1 MVFNIII
8 KDLSSCKWNS
18 IHKFDRRS
26 SKTYLNLHT
35 NCTIVLLVE
44 FSCSYIFHL
53 LKTTFPMLRY
63 RLIHPCHCNCCL
75 WSKMS
80 SLLLLLFITLLY
92 PCAGIFEFCTGT
104 GTCVS
109 VYTSTLLYLVA
120 GASTSS
126 HGELY
131 SPSTTLQHKEWF
143 SPAVQMKVHISAV
156 RQGILTVLFAVCL
169 YPTVLGL
176 SRMSFSA

>member
-1 MVFNIII
+1 
-8 KDLSSCKWNS
+8 
-18 IHKFDRRS
+18 
-26 SKTYLNLHT
+26 
-35 NCTIVLLVE
+35 
-44 FSCSYIFHL
+44 
-53 LKTTFPMLRY
+53 MLRY
-63 RLIHPCHCNCCL
+63 RLIHHCHCNCCL

-80 SLLLLLFITLLY
+80 SLLLLLLNILLY
-92 PCAGIFEFCTGT
+92 PYIEFFEFYTGT

-120 GASTSS
+120 EASTSS

-131 SPSTTLQHKEWF
+131 SPSTTSQRKEWF
-143 SPAVQMKVHISAV
+143 SPAVQVKVHISTV

-176 SRMSFSA
+176 SRVTFSACTTLQTKISPPNRVTKLINK